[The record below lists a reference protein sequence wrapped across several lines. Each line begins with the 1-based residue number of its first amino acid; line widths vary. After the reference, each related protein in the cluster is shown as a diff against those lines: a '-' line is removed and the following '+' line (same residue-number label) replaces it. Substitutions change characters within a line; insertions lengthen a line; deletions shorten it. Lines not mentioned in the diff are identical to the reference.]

1 MSSWTAI
8 TDASGAFLDAAR
20 SDPGNVLVALDFDGT
35 LAPIVDDPEQSSIH
49 PDSAAALAELGPRIG
64 HLAIIT
70 GRPVEAVR
78 RLGRLEERDGLDRL
92 VVLGQY
98 GVERWDAA
106 TGVATPVEEPEN
118 VKAATAQLQ
127 ALLADLHLPGVTLEH
142 KGRAVGVHTRRS
154 AHPEAF
160 FEELKPR
167 VAEIAGANSLVLEP
181 GRLVLELRASSVTK
195 GDALR
200 GLIDELGVG
209 TVAMCG
215 DDLGDL
221 PAFALLSDLR
231 GAGLTTCRVVSG
243 SLEAPELGEQADV
256 LAEGPAGVARW
267 LKDLADGIAPRS
279 V

>member
-1 MSSWTAI
+1 MTTWTAL
-8 TDASGAFLDAAR
+8 TDAASTFVEAASSR
-20 SDPGNVLVALDFDGT
+20 PGEVLVALDFDGT
-35 LAPIVDDPEQSSIH
+35 LAPIVDDPEQSRIH
-49 PDSAAALAELGPRIG
+49 PDAAAALAELGPRIG

-78 RLGRLEERDGLDRL
+78 RLGRLGERQGLDRL

-118 VKAATAQLQ
+118 VKAATAELR

-154 AHPEAF
+154 AKPDAF
-160 FEELKPR
+160 FEQLKPR
-167 VAEIAGANSLVLEP
+167 VAEIAEANSLVLEP
-181 GRLVLELRASSVTK
+181 GRMVLELRASTVTK

-200 GLIDELGVG
+200 DLIEETGATV
-209 TVAMCG
+209 VAMCG

-221 PAFALLSDLR
+221 PAFGLLADLR
-231 GAGLTTCRVVSG
+231 DAGLATCRVVSA
-243 SLEAPELGEQADV
+243 SEEAQQLREQADV
-256 LAEGPAGVARW
+256 LADGPAGVARW
-267 LKDLADGIAPRS
+267 LEDLAARLGAGN
-279 V
+279 